1 MPKRVSIFGATGS
14 VGRSTVELVGG
25 LVGARA
31 EAFVVEA
38 VTGGRNVALLCEQA
52 KRLRAKVAVIEDASL
67 YGELRD
73 GLAGSGIEAA
83 AGGSALREAA
93 SRPAEWSM
101 FAIVGMACL
110 APALE
115 AVARGGCIAMAN
127 KECLVAAGKL
137 FMEAARAS
145 GAVLLPVDSEHNA
158 IFQLFEPAR
167 AGEVEEVVLTASGGP
182 FLGWEK
188 AALREVTPEQAAR
201 HPNWSMGAKI
211 SIDSATLMNKG
222 LELVEAR
229 WLFAEVRDKFRV
241 VIHPQSIVHALVG
254 WRDGSVSA
262 YLSAPDMRV
271 PIAHALSC
279 VEGGGAVPFVG
290 ERLDVAAVGR
300 LDFAEAG
307 EGEYP
312 ALGLARRVLERDDGA
327 ATLLNAA
334 NEEAVAAFLG
344 GRIGFLDIVPLVAS
358 VLDVGVAEASGSPG
372 TLDEALFLDGVGR
385 QLARERFAGGF

>member
-1 MPKRVSIFGATGS
+1 MAKRVSIFGATGS
-14 VGRSTVELVGG
+14 VGRSTVELVG
-25 LVGARA
+25 AKP
-31 EAFVVEA
+31 EAFAVEA

-52 KRLRAKVAVIEDASL
+52 KRLRAQAAVIADESL

-73 GLAGSGIEAA
+73 GLAGSGVVPA
-83 AGGSALREAA
+83 AGAEGLREAA

-101 FAIVGMACL
+101 FAIVGTACL

-127 KECLVAAGKL
+127 KECLVAAGRL
-137 FMEAARAS
+137 FMETAKAS

-158 IFQLFEPAR
+158 IFQLFKPEQ

-188 AALREVTPEQAAR
+188 EALREVSPEQAAR

-229 WLFAEVRDKFRV
+229 WLFEEVRDKFRV

-254 WRDGSVSA
+254 WRDGSLLA

-271 PIAHALSC
+271 PIAHALST
-279 VEGGGAVPFVG
+279 VSPAVK
-290 ERLDVAAVGR
+290 RLDVAAVGR
-300 LDFAEAG
+300 LDFAPAEEAA
-307 EGEYP
+307 YP

-344 GRIGFLDIVPLVAS
+344 GRIGFLDIVPLVGA
-358 VLDVGVAEASGSPG
+358 VLDAGVSESAVSPG
-372 TLDEALFLDGVGR
+372 TLEEALFLDNAGR
-385 QLARERFAGGF
+385 RLARERFAGG